1 MNFPEGLRTE
11 VDSSIELTTTVEDG
25 AQANRLSGLVT
36 IKRGAY
42 REPLALVTG
51 LLNNLQRAG
60 TTTGAPP
67 SPFLQSLTLDVR
79 VITDDD
85 LLIDNNVAKAQLG
98 ADLRLINVA
107 ASPALSGRLELR
119 EGGQLFLGRNVYVV
133 QNGTIDFANPSTIEP
148 MLGIEAST
156 RVSGTDIDIRIT
168 GTPDNLMTELTS
180 PSDPGTRQ
188 VAVRADLA
196 VADGPE
202 CDQLGEQQAAAV
214 GAQVLGSLGGDV
226 LGVAGRSVG
235 LDTLRFG
242 GVETNPRDPADL
254 ASETDPTS
262 RVTFGKSLGNKVD
275 VTLSQ
280 SLVESND
287 ADVDRRLSAGPSN
300 RAAICPGRPGTR
312 SRDEFRH
319 DVTFGNAPNAVR
331 SGDASREVKQPR
343 VSAVR
348 VMGDLGF
355 PEMQVRGVLR
365 LNEGDRFDFINW
377 QEDRDRLER
386 FYQRQQHWAARITT
400 NRAESDAGVLLTY
413 TIDAGPETRIR
424 VMGVSLRRSVLEE
437 IQTAWTR
444 SVFEGFLIEEA
455 EGIVRRELALQ
466 ATYEP
471 VLEVKVEGDKAVRT
485 LVIDVTPTP
494 RADRIEVRFA
504 GVDDKLKKELVD
516 RAGDRTQAVQALTSP
531 TEYERTVLAL
541 LHSLGYPQ
549 AAVSVGVPMFEEVV
563 ATVPVT
569 VNAGTQFRI
578 GDVTFER
585 ANGVK
590 VEDLQAEAA
599 LEKGALYRSEDVE
612 TARMRLQTRYR
623 REGFTAALFEARENV
638 RAADGLVDVIF
649 AVKEGP
655 RQVIQ
660 EITISRPAVG
670 QRRGGQTNRAPEG
683 WRRTSNGRLA
693 RCPPPPLREWSVQT
707 RRYRGRTATGGGRYR
722 ARQSSRH
729 RRGVAGAAPALW
741 LPGF

>member
-79 VITDDD
+79 VITDED

-168 GTPDNLMTELTS
+168 GTPDSLMTELSS
-180 PSDPGTRQ
+180 PSDPELDKSQSELTSLLLTGR
-188 VAVRADLA
+188 RMDR
-196 VADGPE
+196 
-202 CDQLGEQQAAAV
+202 LGEQQAAAV
-214 GAQVLGSLGGDV
+214 GAQVLGSLAGDV

-235 LDTLRFG
+235 IDTLRFG

-262 RVTFGKSLGNKVD
+262 RVTFGKSLGHKVD

-280 SLVESND
+280 SLVESN
-287 ADVDRRLSAGPSN
+287 AQTWIVDYLPVRRIAL
-300 RAAICPGRPGTR
+300 RFVQDDQELR
-312 SRDEFRH
+312 SYEFRH

-331 SGDASREVKQPR
+331 SGDASREVKQPH

-348 VMGDLGF
+348 VMGDLRF
-355 PEMQVRGVLR
+355 PEPQVRGVLR

-377 QEDRDRLER
+377 QEDRDRIER

-400 NRAESDAGVLLTY
+400 NRAESGAGVELTY
-413 TIDAGPETRIR
+413 TIDAGPETHIR
-424 VMGVSLRRSVLEE
+424 VMGVSLRRQRARGNSDRLDAVC
-437 IQTAWTR
+437 
-444 SVFEGFLIEEA
+444 
-455 EGIVRRELALQ
+455 VRRI
-466 ATYEP
+466 P
-471 VLEVKVEGDKAVRT
+471 
-485 LVIDVTPTP
+485 
-494 RADRIEVRFA
+494 DR
-504 GVDDKLKKELVD
+504 GS
-516 RAGDRTQAVQALTSP
+516 GG
-531 TEYERTVLAL
+531 
-541 LHSLGYPQ
+541 H
-549 AAVSVGVPMFEEVV
+549 
-563 ATVPVT
+563 
-569 VNAGTQFRI
+569 
-578 GDVTFER
+578 
-585 ANGVK
+585 
-590 VEDLQAEAA
+590 
-599 LEKGALYRSEDVE
+599 
-612 TARMRLQTRYR
+612 
-623 REGFTAALFEARENV
+623 
-638 RAADGLVDVIF
+638 
-649 AVKEGP
+649 
-655 RQVIQ
+655 
-660 EITISRPAVG
+660 RPA
-670 QRRGGQTNRAPEG
+670 
-683 WRRTSNGRLA
+683 
-693 RCPPPPLREWSVQT
+693 
-707 RRYRGRTATGGGRYR
+707 
-722 ARQSSRH
+722 
-729 RRGVAGAAPALW
+729 
-741 LPGF
+741 